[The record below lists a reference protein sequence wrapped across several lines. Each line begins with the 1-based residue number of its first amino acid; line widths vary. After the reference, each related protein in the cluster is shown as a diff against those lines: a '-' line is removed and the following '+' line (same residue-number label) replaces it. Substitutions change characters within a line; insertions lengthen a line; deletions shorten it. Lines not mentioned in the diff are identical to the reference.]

1 MKKSGLFLLALTSL
15 FLLTDCG
22 AIGRGLKQG
31 WNDFCGASYVFPP
44 AKPGMVI
51 ANNKTKAKRE
61 IRILPGSYSLRK
73 LKRIDPCGN
82 EILSIAPLRLL
93 WIGER
98 NNALVFKSEEIVGP
112 EVEGKWQSNF
122 TIPCSYIRIGNR
134 KMFGQA
140 AVLYLKPNSRY
151 TLYIR
156 DLRVSGGLLGEHVKH
171 IRTSGN
177 ATQDHRKTYL
187 GTIWAD
193 RIIDLP
199 HVDTRGPRRLQIKVL
214 IDPW

>member
-1 MKKSGLFLLALTSL
+1 M
-15 FLLTDCG
+15 
-22 AIGRGLKQG
+22 GRGFKKG
-31 WNDFCGASYVFPP
+31 WNDFCSSGVFP
-44 AKPGMVI
+44 ATKPGMVI

-61 IRILPGSYSLRK
+61 IRILPGSYSIRE
-73 LKRIDPCGN
+73 LKRVDSYSGN

-98 NNALVFKSEEIVGP
+98 NNTLIFKSEEIINP
-112 EVEGKWQSNF
+112 EVKGRRVSKF

-134 KMFGQA
+134 RMLGQA

-151 TLYIR
+151 TLYVR

-171 IRTSGN
+171 IRTSSN
-177 ATQDHRKTYL
+177 ATRDHRKTFL

-199 HVDTRGPRRLQIKVL
+199 HVDTRGPRRLQVKVL